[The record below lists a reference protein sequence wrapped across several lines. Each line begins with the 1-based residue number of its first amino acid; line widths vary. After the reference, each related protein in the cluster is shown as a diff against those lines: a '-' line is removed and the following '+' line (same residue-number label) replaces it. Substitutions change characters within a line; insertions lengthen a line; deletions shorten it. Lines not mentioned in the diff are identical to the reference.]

1 MIEKNYIVTNENGI
15 TVKVA
20 EDLVDFVSTFD
31 CDIFL
36 THNEAQIN
44 MKSIMGFI
52 SLIIKAGS
60 KIKLVLSGMDEVEAA
75 DKIDKY
81 TKERELVNKR
91 CAL

>member
-1 MIEKNYIVTNENGI
+1 M
-15 TVKVA
+15 
-20 EDLVDFVSTFD
+20 DFVSTFD

-60 KIKLVLSGMDEVEAA
+60 KIKLVLSGGMDEVEAA

-81 TKERELVNKR
+81 LKERELVK
-91 CAL
+91 